1 MKVLIYGSGLT
12 GRQVFFRGEFA
23 KYIHR
28 AFPHSKL
35 YLFDTF
41 EGFDQR
47 GVKYEK
53 ERSKEA

>member
-47 GVKYEK
+47 DVEYEK
-53 ERSKEA
+53 E